1 MATRDTD
8 EQDRIVRQ
16 GTAAWKRLKKD
27 KSWTDWLAVGEALQV
42 GRELAM
48 YQAGTN
54 EPSGKG
60 YSQAFSRWLVAN
72 KLDDMDKSDRAK
84 LFKVMD
90 NLAAIEQWRAKLTLS
105 ERLKLNHPVTVLRN
119 YQEWTRLQEVALD
132 ADEDEDEVFG
142 GSSCRG

>member
-60 YSQAFSRWLVAN
+60 YSQEFSRP
-72 KLDDMDKSDRAK
+72 R
-84 LFKVMD
+84 
-90 NLAAIEQWRAKLTLS
+90 
-105 ERLKLNHPVTVLRN
+105 P
-119 YQEWTRLQEVALD
+119 
-132 ADEDEDEVFG
+132 
-142 GSSCRG
+142 